1 MNIIKQIF
9 TIVMFSFLGEFVS
22 MLLPFSVPGSVSG
35 MILLFI
41 TLHFNFIKM
50 EQVEDVGDWLVNN
63 MAIFFVPAGIGL
75 MTNFDV
81 IGAIWW
87 QLIIIVLVSATL
99 MMWFVGFVVQFVM
112 KRSKKK
118 DKEAAV

>member
-1 MNIIKQIF
+1 
-9 TIVMFSFLGEFVS
+9 MFSFLGEFVS